1 MALSCIISK
10 IKRDI
15 GQISQFFHTPAF
27 DTPVRGRRRS
37 ITILSGTEQEAQLS
51 QRDRA
56 TLRVTEYFAKS
67 LKVTQD
73 HSK

>member
-1 MALSCIISK
+1 MDTN
-10 IKRDI
+10 DI
-15 GQISQFFHTPAF
+15 YSLRPGSLF
-27 DTPVRGRRRS
+27 G
-37 ITILSGTEQEAQLS
+37 LSGRLIQQEAQLW

-67 LKVTQD
+67 LKITQD